1 MASSMN
7 DIVELLRLDAPA
19 PRPQAIA
26 FDGTLLW
33 LGSIATQ
40 RLYALDPHDWTV
52 HDEMPVAGNP
62 WGMTSAGDELRV
74 ILGETDED
82 HRTIYRAIPGHGVR
96 TSSALPCPDDT
107 GSHLSYDGE
116 RIFVSQWYNRKLVA
130 IDDAGTIGS
139 VIEVPHQI
147 VGQTIIGG
155 CFYLI
160 TTDDETSGAYWL
172 TRVDARSGSPVCEDL
187 AAIHF
192 DARGLAFDGERFW
205 TNHREAHQ
213 TVAFAKPD

>member
-1 MASSMN
+1 MT
-7 DIVELLRLDAPA
+7 DIEELLRLDAPA

-26 FDGTLLW
+26 FDGTHVW
-33 LGSIATQ
+33 LGSIETQ
-40 RLYALDPHDWTV
+40 RLYALDPNDWTLR
-52 HDEMPVAGNP
+52 DEMEAGGLP
-62 WGMTSAGDELRV
+62 WGMCVAGDELCI

-82 HRTIYRAIPGHGVR
+82 HRTIYRAMPGHGVR
-96 TSSALPCPDDT
+96 RSSAIPCPDNA

-116 RIFVSQWYNRKLVA
+116 RLYVSQWYNQRLIAVDETGA
-130 IDDAGTIGS
+130 IGTI
-139 VIEVPHQI
+139 IEVPHEI
-147 VGQTIIGG
+147 CGQTIVGG
-155 CFYLI
+155 RFYLI
-160 TTDDETSGAYWL
+160 TTDDESTGEYLL
-172 TRVDARSGSPVCEDL
+172 TRVDAREGTPEVVDL